1 MATPKTIPTNQAVQ
15 SFIDSLDD
23 LQQRADS
30 EELVAIMSNISGEP
44 AVMWGS
50 SIIGFD
56 TIHYKS
62 KASEGDWMKIGF
74 SPRKGKMSLYVTCDA
89 EMLSDELKDLGKH
102 QVGKGCIYIK
112 RLSDVDRNQLKKII
126 QKAFDNSG
134 WYPAAN

>member
-1 MATPKTIPTNQAVQ
+1 MAKTIPTNQGVQ

-23 LQQRADS
+23 LKQRADS
-30 EELVAIMSNISGEP
+30 EELVVMMTEISGKP
-44 AVMWGS
+44 AVMWGP

-74 SPRKGKMSLYVTCDA
+74 SPRKGKLSLYVTCDA
-89 EMLSDELKDLGKH
+89 SMLADELKDLGKH

-112 RLSDVDRNQLKKII
+112 QLADVDKEKLETII
-126 QKAFDNSG
+126 RTAFEHSG
-134 WYPAAN
+134 WYPMAS

>member
-1 MATPKTIPTNQAVQ
+1 MAKTIPTNQGVQ

-23 LQQRADS
+23 LKQRADS
-30 EELVAIMSNISGEP
+30 EELVAMMTDISGKP
-44 AVMWGS
+44 AVMWGP

-74 SPRKGKMSLYVTCDA
+74 SPRKGKLSLYITCDA
-89 EMLSDELKDLGKH
+89 NMLADELKDLGKH

-112 RLSDVDRNQLKKII
+112 QLADVDKEKLKTII
-126 QKAFDNSG
+126 RTAFEHSG
-134 WYPAAN
+134 WYPAAS